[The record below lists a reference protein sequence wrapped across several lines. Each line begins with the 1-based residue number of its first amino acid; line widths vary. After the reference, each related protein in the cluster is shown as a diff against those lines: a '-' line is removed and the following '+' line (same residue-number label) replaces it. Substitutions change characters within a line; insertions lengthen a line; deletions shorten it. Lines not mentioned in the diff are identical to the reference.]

1 MARTP
6 GSIKAETH
14 ERIVE
19 TAARAIRAHGYAGA
33 SVADVM
39 KEAGLTHGGFYA
51 HFASRDAMV
60 EEAIDRAAGEGRTRL
75 TAAAEGAEPGHALE
89 AIVASYLSDRHVE
102 HPESGCTLAALGS
115 ETARQ
120 APALRRIATRQVRG
134 LASLLAVQ
142 LPGGDTPDNRDG
154 ALALLCGMVGALSLA
169 RAVDDPALSRALRD
183 AVARSIQRGPSRP
196 RSPGRAGRFTPP
208 RVASRDVV
216 AGDTGPGDTGP
227 ADTGPIDTGGA
238 APSPRRRRRPR

>member
-19 TAARAIRAHGYAGA
+19 TAARAIRAQGYAGA
-33 SVADVM
+33 SVAEVM

-60 EEAIDRAAGEGRTRL
+60 EEAIDRAAGEGRARL
-75 TAAAEGAEPGHALE
+75 HAVAEGAEPGHALE

-102 HPESGCTLAALGS
+102 HPETGCTLAALGS

-120 APALRRIATRQVRG
+120 APALRRIASRQVRG
-134 LASLLAVQ
+134 LASLLTAH
-142 LPGGDTPDNRDG
+142 LPGGEAPDSRDR

-183 AVARSIQRGPSRP
+183 AVARRIEGGRPGPAS
-196 RSPGRAGRFTPP
+196 SGNAGRDP
-208 RVASRDVV
+208 ASREAI
-216 AGDTGPGDTGP
+216 AGDTGSV
-227 ADTGPIDTGGA
+227 DTGGPA
-238 APSPRRRRRPR
+238 RSPRRRRHPR

>member
-60 EEAIDRAAGEGRTRL
+60 EEAIERAADEGRARL
-75 TAAAEGAEPGHALE
+75 TGVAERAEPGHALE

-134 LASLLAVQ
+134 LASLLAAQ
-142 LPGGDTPDNRDG
+142 LPGGDTPDNRDR
-154 ALALLCGMVGALSLA
+154 ALTALCGMVGALSLA

-183 AVARSIQRGPSRP
+183 AVARSIAGDADRTGP
-196 RSPGRAGRFTPP
+196 
-208 RVASRDVV
+208 RDV
-216 AGDTGPGDTGP
+216 
-227 ADTGPIDTGGA
+227 
-238 APSPRRRRRPR
+238 APVPRHRRRRAG

>member
-19 TAARAIRAHGYAGA
+19 TAARAIRAQGYAGA

-60 EEAIDRAAGEGRTRL
+60 EEALDRAADEGRTRL
-75 TAAAEGAEPGHALE
+75 TAVAEGAEPGHALE
-89 AIVASYLSDRHVE
+89 AIVASYLADRHVE

-120 APALRRIATRQVRG
+120 APALRRIATRQVKR
-134 LASLLAVQ
+134 LASLLAAQ
-142 LPGGDTPDNRDG
+142 LPGGDTPGNRDR
-154 ALALLCGMVGALSLA
+154 ALTALCGMVGALSLA

-183 AVARSIQRGPSRP
+183 AVSRSITGD
-196 RSPGRAGRFTPP
+196 
-208 RVASRDVV
+208 AS
-216 AGDTGPGDTGP
+216 T
-227 ADTGPIDTGGA
+227 GA
-238 APSPRRRRRPR
+238 ARDPVPAPHRRRRGR